1 MVMAYCLLPL
11 GWLFGWYVGI
21 LGMVSMVGMW
31 WWAYRP
37 LHVTPRGG
45 RARTHSHT
53 RPSAAPTPHTPHT
66 QLEPASNTDI
76 SKRSNTKQVSVSVTQ
91 FTQKWQSCILCKYPK
106 IFQVTKKHSHSNHT
120 VIISDQ

>member
-1 MVMAYCLLPL
+1 MAYCLLPL

-53 RPSAAPTPHTPHT
+53 RPSAAPTPPQPHT
-66 QLEPASNTDI
+66 QLEQSLKKRKMRRQICVSIVKSINSTMDILISN
-76 SKRSNTKQVSVSVTQ
+76 
-91 FTQKWQSCILCKYPK
+91 
-106 IFQVTKKHSHSNHT
+106 
-120 VIISDQ
+120 